1 LDAAMPW
8 SDVQVGDLVKEALCR
23 LVRSGRLAGT
33 FLFYGPPGSA
43 LEELAFAFASAILC
57 ERKVGQASAPVANCQ
72 AETPGLLD
80 KLVGQTSDRSQ
91 AETPGLPGHAN
102 GDFCGVCRTC
112 RHIRERIHPDV
123 FALEPEGA
131 FYKIDTLRT
140 MQGMAA
146 LLPLE
151 AERKIFILRQADRM
165 RQEAANSLL
174 KVLEEPSPHS
184 IFILLTDNVTGILP
198 TILSRSQRVRLSP
211 PPLDRLIENL
221 MASKGIS
228 KEAAESLAR
237 LAGGQPGR
245 AEEMSEG
252 TWMERRDQLIALL
265 EKVRHGSRL
274 EIMHGSQVLSRDRA
288 GARETLE
295 ALLSLIRDGL
305 ALTLLDNPAF
315 LLNIDRRKEISSLW
329 HGAESDQVIRAFET
343 TVDALAD
350 LDRNLN
356 VQNVLETVFMACAGR
371 SSAESMSPKGP
382 QRA

>member
-1 LDAAMPW
+1 MPW

-57 ERKVGQASAPVANCQ
+57 EQTVGQASVPV
-72 AETPGLLD
+72 TGDSWPVIG
-80 KLVGQTSDRSQ
+80 GSQ
-91 AETPGLPGHAN
+91 AETPGLPAN
-102 GDFCGVCRTC
+102 MDGDFCGTCRAC

-131 FYKIDTLRT
+131 FYKIDALRT

-151 AERKIFILRQADRM
+151 AERKIFILHQAERM
-165 RQEAANSLL
+165 RQEGANSLL
-174 KVLEEPSPHS
+174 KILEEPSPHS

-221 MASKGIS
+221 VSSKGLS
-228 KEAAESLAR
+228 REASESLAR

-245 AEEMSEG
+245 AEDLSEG
-252 TWMERRDQLIALL
+252 AWMERRDQLIALL

-274 EIMHGSQVLSRDRA
+274 EIMHGSQALSRDRA

-305 ALTLLDNPAF
+305 VLTLLDDPNL
-315 LLNIDRRKEISSLW
+315 LLNIDRRKEVDALW
-329 HGAESDQVIRAFET
+329 RGADSDRVIQAFET
-343 TVDALAD
+343 TVDALAE

-371 SSAESMSPKGP
+371 SSPESTSPKGP